1 MSVVIDRKCTELVVS
16 NYRNLMGMFPGYS
29 DLRAIM
35 EAVESVRG
43 GGVLDARRLADV
55 VISVRGNGGKVTD
68 YHQVYT
74 YVCHILREAPYCCR
88 HQVDDGKYRVHDE
101 AHCGSACDDNRGRA
115 PKARV
120 YDYGVC
126 QDCCLTLPASGV
138 CSWCN
143 D

>member
-16 NYRNLMGMFPGYS
+16 NYRNLMGMFPGGS
-29 DLRAIM
+29 DQGAIR

-43 GGVLDARRLADV
+43 GGVLDARRLTDV
-55 VISVRGNGGKVTD
+55 VISVRGNCGKVTD

-88 HQVDDGKYRVHDE
+88 HQVEDGMYRVHDE

-115 PKARV
+115 PKTEV
-120 YDYGVC
+120 HDYGLCGECFLV
-126 QDCCLTLPASGV
+126 LPATGV
-138 CSWCN
+138 CSYCF